1 MQIQER
7 KLETIRPYP
16 NNPRRNDEAV
26 QAVAA
31 SIREFGWKQP
41 IVVDRD
47 GVIIVGHTRYKA
59 AQELG
64 LEKVPVLV
72 ADDLTEEQ
80 ARAYRLADNK
90 VAEFSFFD
98 TEKLTAEIGKVENID
113 MEQFGEIVLGM
124 PDYSDLFS
132 EADPKEKE
140 PKTMTCPCCGGTFE
154 L

>member
-98 TEKLTAEIGKVENID
+98 TEKLTAEISQARNRTGVSYMACRFFTI
-113 MEQFGEIVLGM
+113 
-124 PDYSDLFS
+124 
-132 EADPKEKE
+132 
-140 PKTMTCPCCGGTFE
+140 
-154 L
+154 